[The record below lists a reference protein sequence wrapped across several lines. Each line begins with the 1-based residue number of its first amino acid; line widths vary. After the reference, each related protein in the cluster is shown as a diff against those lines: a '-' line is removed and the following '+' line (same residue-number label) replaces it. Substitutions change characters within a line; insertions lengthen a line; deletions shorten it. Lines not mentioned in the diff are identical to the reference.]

1 MLQAPRIMSEFR
13 PFLASPV
20 TVISTFAHQ
29 SSKIESVSLGC
40 GAREESPTRCRREY
54 QNYLQQ
60 QQQHSLLSQVSWGRL
75 EMKPKRD
82 KKQGDT

>member
-20 TVISTFAHQ
+20 IAISTFAHQ
-29 SSKIESVSLGC
+29 SSKIESVSVGC

-54 QNYLQQ
+54 QNCLANANPM
-60 QQQHSLLSQVSWGRL
+60 R
-75 EMKPKRD
+75 RC
-82 KKQGDT
+82 